1 MYSFFVNGCQV
12 STSKKQSLL
21 RFLRDEMHLTSVKDG
36 CSQGACGACT
46 VLIDG
51 ETCKACVLQTD
62 RLEGRSIITVD
73 GLSKWESEVYTY
85 AYGEAGAVQCGFCIP
100 GMVMCTKGLL
110 DRNPDPTEEEIKY
123 ALRNNYCRCTGYVK
137 IIAAVKLA
145 AKIMRAGKI
154 PAAGA
159 DDWLLGS
166 RVHRLDVEEK
176 VLGYG
181 KYPDD
186 YYLDGMCYGTALRS
200 KYPRARVLS
209 IDTTAAKALPGVI
222 DVFTAADI
230 PGENKI
236 GHLKHDQYT
245 MIPVG
250 GLTHYLGDA
259 IALVAAEDMETA
271 EKAKKL
277 IKVEYEVLPA
287 VHNIQEAAAEG
298 APLVFD
304 EETTNVQAYKH
315 VSRGNAEEAISKAAH
330 VISHHFETPWTE
342 HAFLEPECAVAYIDD
357 DGDVMIISTDQSAYC
372 TLHESSLML
381 GTDKVKCQNA
391 LVGGGFGGKE
401 DMTVQHLAALI
412 TYLTRRPVKVRL
424 TRAESLLIHP
434 KRHHFE
440 MDFTMGCDEE
450 GHIMGVK
457 AKVASDTGA
466 FASLGGPVLE
476 RACTHAA
483 GPYAYE
489 NFEIEGRAY
498 YTNNPPAGAFRG
510 FGVTQTCFATETL
523 LNMMADEI
531 GITPW
536 EIRYR
541 NAIRPGGV
549 LPNGQIVDEST
560 GLVETLEAVKE
571 EYEAALAAG
580 KPVGIAC
587 AMKNAGV
594 GVGIPDWGRVKLIVE
609 EDAKLHIYS
618 GASCI
623 GQGLGT
629 VLVQMTVT
637 NTDLT
642 RDDIVYER
650 SNTWIAPDSGTTSG
664 SRQTMITGEACRRAC
679 EKLME
684 AKGSDK
690 SLKDLIGQ
698 EFYGDYLAKTDP
710 LGADV
715 PNPVSHVAYGYATQV
730 CILNEKTGKI
740 DRMIAAHDVG
750 KAVNPLSC
758 EGQIEGGVVMSIGY
772 AVREKYPIDEN
783 CKPVEKYGSIG
794 LFRAHEIPKIDA
806 IVIDKPGLNV
816 ACGAIGIGEITS
828 IPTAPAITDA
838 YYRYDGSRRYV
849 LPIDNT
855 PYERK
860 E

>member
-100 GMVMCTKGLL
+100 GMIMCTKGLL

-315 VSRGNAEEAISKAAH
+315 VSRGNADEAISKAAH

-372 TLHESSLML
+372 TFHESSLML

-498 YTNNPPAGAFRG
+498 
-510 FGVTQTCFATETL
+510 
-523 LNMMADEI
+523 
-531 GITPW
+531 
-536 EIRYR
+536 
-541 NAIRPGGV
+541 
-549 LPNGQIVDEST
+549 
-560 GLVETLEAVKE
+560 
-571 EYEAALAAG
+571 
-580 KPVGIAC
+580 
-587 AMKNAGV
+587 
-594 GVGIPDWGRVKLIVE
+594 
-609 EDAKLHIYS
+609 
-618 GASCI
+618 
-623 GQGLGT
+623 
-629 VLVQMTVT
+629 
-637 NTDLT
+637 
-642 RDDIVYER
+642 
-650 SNTWIAPDSGTTSG
+650 
-664 SRQTMITGEACRRAC
+664 
-679 EKLME
+679 
-684 AKGSDK
+684 
-690 SLKDLIGQ
+690 
-698 EFYGDYLAKTDP
+698 
-710 LGADV
+710 
-715 PNPVSHVAYGYATQV
+715 
-730 CILNEKTGKI
+730 
-740 DRMIAAHDVG
+740 
-750 KAVNPLSC
+750 
-758 EGQIEGGVVMSIGY
+758 
-772 AVREKYPIDEN
+772 
-783 CKPVEKYGSIG
+783 
-794 LFRAHEIPKIDA
+794 
-806 IVIDKPGLNV
+806 
-816 ACGAIGIGEITS
+816 
-828 IPTAPAITDA
+828 
-838 YYRYDGSRRYV
+838 
-849 LPIDNT
+849 
-855 PYERK
+855 
-860 E
+860 